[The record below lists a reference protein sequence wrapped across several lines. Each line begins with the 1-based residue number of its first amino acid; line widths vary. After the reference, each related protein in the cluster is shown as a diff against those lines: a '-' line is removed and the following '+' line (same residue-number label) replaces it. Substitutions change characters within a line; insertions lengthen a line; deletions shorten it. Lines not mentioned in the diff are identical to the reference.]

1 MTFNFAPYAIDGAR
15 TTSALARLAAYTTGG
30 GRSGV
35 AKPDGL
41 KVVPLEVPGNGLR
54 ITAGGATI
62 LNHYQSNP
70 DQVYVV
76 SNPSTHVVPAAS
88 MPAPA
93 PTTRHFLVCVVVGDT
108 EFNQTGHP
116 FMPTTLDPGS
126 AATFEY
132 VRIVLVPCAAN
143 TSQFEQLG
151 LDYPAYALARVEIPP
166 NTSTIT
172 AAMITNLRTL
182 AQPRQDRQVIMGTL
196 PPGEGLGN
204 YPQVRWP
211 SWQPVVAVPPWATK
225 ALMIITLSGIVVV
238 GGETQGG
245 LRGKLGDLTGGF
257 VAYDIDNGPTFGQR
271 QTFIMATSGP
281 ISQHAGTN
289 VVVTTEGYREL
300 GFGGSLQTWGGDTS
314 HCIIDITFYED
325 TI

>member
-35 AKPDGL
+35 AKPDSL
-41 KVVPLEVPGNGLR
+41 KVLPLEVPGNGLR

-62 LNHYQSNP
+62 LNHYQANP

-76 SNPSTHVVPAAS
+76 SNPGIHVVPAAS
-88 MPAPA
+88 MPAPR
-93 PTTRHFLVCVVVGDT
+93 PTTAHYLVCIVVGDT
-108 EFNQTGHP
+108 EFNQAGHP
-116 FMPTTLDPGS
+116 FMPTTLDPGD

-143 TSQFEQLG
+143 TSSFEELG
-151 LDYPAYALARVEIPP
+151 LSYPAYALARIEVPP

-196 PPGEGLGN
+196 PPNEGLGD
-204 YPQVRWP
+204 YPSERWP
-211 SWQPVVAVPPWATK
+211 SWQPVVYVPPWATR
-225 ALMIITLSGIVVV
+225 AMMMTTLSGIVVID
-238 GGETQGG
+238 GETHGG
-245 LRGKLGDLTGGF
+245 LRGSLGPLVGAW
-257 VAYDIDNGPTFGQR
+257 VSYDIDASNNGQR
-271 QTFIMATSGP
+271 QTFYFATGGS
-281 ISQHAGTN
+281 IASVAGTN
-289 VVVTTEGYREL
+289 QQVLLEGYRTV
-300 GFGGSLQTWGGDTS
+300 GYGGSLQTWDGDSS
-314 HCIIDITFYED
+314 HCVIDITFYED